1 MRRWAGWFLS
11 IALCLSADDTFPDY
25 IQSPS
30 SQTPRGSILGVDAS
44 PLFSPLEGPG
54 DYLPVFIN
62 VNQKLSP
69 SAKDVIEDT
78 VYMQVL
84 MISAVGVLAMLPEN
98 VTNWN
103 RDKLRQQPLSERW
116 FENVSRVPVWD
127 HDDWKINYI
136 GHPVAGAFYYTMARN
151 DGMSIAESA
160 VFSAL
165 MSTFFWEYG
174 YEAVAERPSIQ
185 DLFITPMIG
194 SILGEGM
201 QVLQRKL
208 DSRGGVLW
216 GSRAMGDVGYFLLD
230 PLGHIAGAVREVLR
244 RANLD
249 PEVTMT
255 IRTYPYA
262 GMTMPHPRTGTAE
275 EAASFAGSGLGVI
288 ITFQPPSKDAKLPQ
302 KTNP

>member
-1 MRRWAGWFLS
+1 MRHWAVWFLS
-11 IALCLSADDTFPDY
+11 IALCLSADEAFPDH
-25 IQSPS
+25 IQPAS
-30 SQTPRGSILGVDAS
+30 SQMPPEANAS
-44 PLFSPLEGPG
+44 SLFSPLAGPG

-62 VNQKLSP
+62 VNQTLSP
-69 SAKDVIEDT
+69 SARDVIEDT

-84 MISAVGVLAMLPEN
+84 MITSVGVLAMLPEG

-127 HDDWKINYI
+127 NDDWKINYI

-151 DGMSIAESA
+151 DGMSIAGSA

-185 DLFITPMIG
+185 DLFVTPLIG

-201 QVLQRKL
+201 HFLQGKL

-216 GSRAMGDVGYFLLD
+216 GSRTMGNVGYFLLD
-230 PLGHIAGAVREVLR
+230 PLGNIAGGIKELLQY
-244 RANLD
+244 ANIA

-255 IRTYPYA
+255 IHTYPYA
-262 GMTMPHPRTGTAE
+262 GMTMPHAQTGTAE
-275 EAASFAGSGLGVI
+275 GAASFAGSGLGVI
-288 ITFQPPSKDAKLPQ
+288 ITFRETPKDAKLPQ

>member
-1 MRRWAGWFLS
+1 MRRRAGWLLC
-11 IALCLSADDTFPDY
+11 IALSLSADETFSEALLPPSHLP
-25 IQSPS
+25 SPAAGE
-30 SQTPRGSILGVDAS
+30 RNA
-44 PLFSPLEGPG
+44 FGPSVPPSG
-54 DYLPVFIN
+54 PEDYLPLSIDLGE
-62 VNQKLSP
+62 KLP
-69 SAKDVIEDT
+69 HRYKAVIDDT
-78 VYMQVL
+78 LYMQVL
-84 MISAVGVLAMLPEN
+84 MISSVGVLAMLPES

-127 HDDWKINYI
+127 NDDWSINYI

-216 GSRAMGDVGYFLLD
+216 GSKEMGDVGYFLLD

-262 GMTMPHPRTGTAE
+262 GMTMPHSRTGTAE

-288 ITFQPPSKDAKLPQ
+288 ITFQSAPNDPRLPQ